1 MSDSLRDL
9 KKPVITER
17 KIIAQTRLFRIEAL
31 DLRFSNGTE
40 TQYERIL
47 GSKRGGVLVVAMPDP
62 DTVLLIREYSAGT
75 HRYQLG
81 FPKGR
86 IEGEEPETEAGNR
99 ELMEEVGFG
108 GKQLDYIAPLT
119 LAPGYISH
127 TTHLILARDL
137 YPAQEE
143 GDEPEPLEVIPWKL
157 SNLDALLDRDDFDEA
172 RSIAALFLIR
182 RYLKQHA

>member
-1 MSDSLRDL
+1 MSESPHQ
-9 KKPVITER
+9 KPEITGR
-17 KIIAQTRLFRIEAL
+17 NIVAQSRLFRIEAL
-31 DLRFSNGTE
+31 DLRFSNGVE

-47 GSKRGGVLVVAMPDP
+47 GSKRGGVLIVAMPDP
-62 DTVLLIREYSAGT
+62 GTVLLIREYSAGT

-86 IEGEEPETEAGNR
+86 IEGDEPETEAGNR

-127 TTHLILARDL
+127 TTHVILARDL
-137 YPAQEE
+137 YPAHAE
-143 GDEPEPLEVIPWKL
+143 GDEPEALEIVPWKL
-157 SNLDALLDRDDFDEA
+157 ADLDSLLDQDDFDEA

-182 RYLKQHA
+182 RYLNPND